1 MAIILKKLFESLHSP
16 RSAYYPSYKRKGG
29 PNFHKTK
36 HGQSHCLGGN
46 NSHTNK
52 PGVNKGQSLNPPC
65 LQAVIKKEI
74 KCWYLG
80 HISNERIER
89 LVKENIL
96 HVLDPKDFEIC
107 VDRVKEKSEALD
119 KFKIYKTKV
128 EKQLGKSI
136 KIARSDR
143 GSEYYGKYDEFGQC
157 TPEQNGVA
165 ERQNCTLMKME
176 ENQGNNDADP
186 IVPEQNIHNEALRRS
201 QRERR
206 SAISDDFMVYVA
218 ENLSDTGE
226 LIDPLLY
233 SQAISSPYVD
243 KWREAMEDE
252 MRFMKHNSVWE
263 LVEFPDAFRV
273 AMALVAHFDLE
284 LCKMDVIIS
293 FLNGSLLEEVYMVQ
307 TEGFKEGVKENLV
320 CKLNKS
326 VYGLMNVPGVAHVV
340 KGDKLSKDQYPK
352 NDVEKI
358 TMRDVPLQAVAG
370 CHDTMKSNSRYNFM
384 LAGGVVSW
392 KSEKQS
398 ITATSTMKAE
408 FIACLKTAS
417 HVVWMK
423 NFLTKL

>member
-74 KCWYLG
+74 KCRYYKQVG
-80 HISNERIER
+80 NKKAGCPRKMKS
-89 LVKENIL
+89 K
-96 HVLDPKDFEIC
+96 
-107 VDRVKEKSEALD
+107 KSEALD

-143 GSEYYGKYDEFGQC
+143 GGEYYGKYDEFGQC

-206 SAISDDFMVYVA
+206 SAISDDFIVYVT

-233 SQAISSPYVD
+233 AQAISSPYVD

-293 FLNGSLLEEVYMVQ
+293 FLNESLLEEVYMVQ

-326 VYGLMNVPGVAHVV
+326 VCTRPDIPFAANIS
-340 KGDKLSKDQYPK
+340 GDFLL
-352 NDVEKI
+352 I
-358 TMRDVPLQAVAG
+358 LGGHIGWLQKS